1 MTAISAA
8 KLARLAVEA
17 LPDADKVAFDAPAYA
32 DRQTVTEVR
41 WDPGTALAVA
51 GHICQ
56 YWGINAATSRLTV
69 EHRRG
74 FVVTMRYEVWHGT
87 YRLAVG
93 EHEEGP
99 AIVDLCGHT
108 DCVEPAPAGPGS
120 RCCQHFADPV
130 RDGQERTH
138 WARIAA
144 EAWRSEHPTGG
155 EEKVRLDNA
164 RNALVLGALAAG
176 MRPTDLHRATGIART
191 TIDRIQAPQPE
202 PAWEGHPLDGPA

>member
-1 MTAISAA
+1 
-8 KLARLAVEA
+8 
-17 LPDADKVAFDAPAYA
+17 
-32 DRQTVTEVR
+32 
-41 WDPGTALAVA
+41 
-51 GHICQ
+51 
-56 YWGINAATSRLTV
+56 
-69 EHRRG
+69 
-74 FVVTMRYEVWHGT
+74 MRYEVWHDT

-93 EHEEGP
+93 EREESP
-99 AIVDLCGHT
+99 TIVDLCGHT

-164 RNALVLGALAAG
+164 RNVLVLGALAAS
-176 MRPTDLHRATGIART
+176 MRPSDLHRATGIART
-191 TIDRIQAPQPE
+191 TIDRIQAPAAATGMGGP
-202 PAWEGHPLDGPA
+202 PPGRACLGNSPGHCRHVHASARRSLSTAG